1 MKKQR
6 DNHHY
11 RLIFVCL
18 FLSILSWFA
27 LKMSKDY
34 TQTYQFDV
42 AFVNLPDRKELAY
55 QSDTAISLTMNA
67 KGLTLLKYE
76 FRRKNISIDYR
87 AIIASN
93 QQNRNYITIKK
104 NQINTYIIQSL
115 SFPENTIVND
125 PPAITL
131 ELEPVKEVKSKE

>member
-6 DNHHY
+6 DSHHY
-11 RLIFVCL
+11 RLIFICF

-42 AFVNLPDRKELAY
+42 MFVNIPEGKELSY
-55 QSDTAISLTMNA
+55 QSDTTISLTMNA

-76 FRRKNISIDYR
+76 FRRKNISIDY
-87 AIIASN
+87 ATIITSN
-93 QQNRNYITIKK
+93 QQKRNYITIKK
-104 NQINTYIIQSL
+104 NQLNTYIIHSL
-115 SFPENTIVND
+115 DFPENTTVND

-131 ELEPVKEVKSKE
+131 ELEPIKAVKD

>member
-6 DNHHY
+6 DSHHY
-11 RLIFVCL
+11 RLIFICL

-34 TQTYQFDV
+34 TQAYQFDV
-42 AFVNLPDRKELAY
+42 TFINIPNGKDLTY
-55 QSDTAISLTMNA
+55 QSDTTISLTMST
-67 KGLTLLKYE
+67 KGLILLRYE
-76 FRRKNISIDYR
+76 FRRKNISIDYP

-104 NQINTYIIQSL
+104 NQINTYLIQSL
-115 SFPENTIVND
+115 NFPENTIVND

-131 ELEPVKEVKSKE
+131 ELEPLKEVKN

>member
-6 DNHHY
+6 DSHHY
-11 RLIFVCL
+11 RLIFICF

-34 TQTYQFDV
+34 TQAYQFDV
-42 AFVNLPDRKELAY
+42 SFVNIPEGKKLAY
-55 QSDTAISLTMNA
+55 QSDTAVSLTMSA

-76 FRRKNISIDYR
+76 FRRKIISIDYP
-87 AIIASN
+87 AIIISN

-115 SFPENTIVND
+115 DFPENTIIHD

-131 ELEPVKEVKSKE
+131 ELEAVKEIKN

>member
-1 MKKQR
+1 MKKQK
-6 DNHHY
+6 DSHHY
-11 RLIFVCL
+11 RLIFICL
-18 FLSILSWFA
+18 FLSVLSWFA

-42 AFVNLPDRKELAY
+42 AFTNIPIGKELTY
-55 QSDTAISLTMNA
+55 QSDTTISLTINT

-76 FRRKNISIDYR
+76 FRRKNISMDYP

-104 NQINTYIIQSL
+104 NQIKTYIIQSL
-115 SFPENTIVND
+115 DFPENTIVND
-125 PPAITL
+125 PPTITL
-131 ELEPVKEVKSKE
+131 ELEPVKEVKNKH

>member
-1 MKKQR
+1 MMKKQR
-6 DNHHY
+6 NSHHY
-11 RLIFVCL
+11 RLIFICL

-27 LKMSKDY
+27 VKMSKDY
-34 TQTYQFDV
+34 TQPYQFDV
-42 AFVNLPDRKELAY
+42 TFINIPNGKELTY
-55 QSDTAISLTMNA
+55 QSDTTISLTMST
-67 KGLTLLKYE
+67 KGLILLRYE
-76 FRRKNISIDYR
+76 FRRKNISIDYP

-104 NQINTYIIQSL
+104 NQINTYLIQSL

-131 ELEPVKEVKSKE
+131 ELEPIKEVKN

>member
-1 MKKQR
+1 MMKKQK
-6 DNHHY
+6 DSHHY
-11 RLIFVCL
+11 RLIFICL
-18 FLSILSWFA
+18 SLSILSWFA

-42 AFVNLPDRKELAY
+42 AFINIPNGKSLVY
-55 QSDTAISLTMNA
+55 QSDTAISLTMHT

-76 FRRKNISIDYR
+76 LRRKNISIDYP

-104 NQINTYIIQSL
+104 TQLNTYIIRSL
-115 SFPENTIVND
+115 DFPENTIVND

-131 ELEPVKEVKSKE
+131 ELEASRETPNP